1 MENLKPVERLAGIV
15 QRLRAPGGCPW
26 DREQTHESLR
36 GLLVEECHEV
46 VEAIESR
53 DDTNLREELGDLL
66 LHIVMHAQLASERG
80 AFTLSDI
87 AGTICEK
94 MIRRHPH
101 VFGGTQMDDSE
112 AVLKQ
117 WDEIKRAEKPH
128 RKSALDGIA
137 GGLPAL
143 LKAQTVQKKAARAG
157 FDWPHIE
164 PVFDKIRE
172 ETLEVREAL
181 AVGDKSALEAEIG
194 DLLFSVVNLA
204 RKSGVDAETAL
215 GATVRRFT
223 RRFEFV
229 ERSIEA
235 AGKTMT
241 GSTLEELDGLWEQA
255 KKA

>member
-1 MENLKPVERLAGIV
+1 MENLKPLERLGAIV

-46 VEAIESR
+46 IEAIESC
-53 DDTNLREELGDLL
+53 DDANLREELGDLL
-66 LHIVMHAQLASERG
+66 LHVVMHAQLASERG
-80 AFTLSDI
+80 AFEFSDI
-87 AGTICEK
+87 ADTICEK

-101 VFGGTQMDDSE
+101 VFGGSQLENSE

-117 WDEIKRAEKPH
+117 WDEIKRAEKPG
-128 RKSALDGIA
+128 RKGALDGIA

-143 LKAQTVQKKAARAG
+143 LKAQTVQKKAARVG
-157 FDWPHIE
+157 FDWPQIE
-164 PVFDKIRE
+164 PVFAKIEE
-172 ETLEVREAL
+172 ETIEVREAL
-181 AVGDKSALEAEIG
+181 ASGDAKALEDEIG

-223 RRFEFV
+223 RRFEF
-229 ERSIEA
+229 IEQRLEA
-235 AGKTMT
+235 SGKTMT
-241 GSTLEELDGLWEQA
+241 ESTLEELDGLWEQA